1 MFSSHQPRLKK
12 RFGQHLMISPE
23 IIEEIVENANIQ
35 PTTRVIEI
43 GPGTGLLT
51 DVLITKSRQVQSI
64 EIDEDM
70 VVYLNNRYRNK
81 DNIEIIK
88 GDILQ
93 IDMANVSKG
102 EPYVVVA
109 NLPYSSGSKII
120 RYLLESPHSPER
132 MVVTL
137 QKEVASNLTAE
148 KGKESLLSIA
158 VGIYATVKLVRIIKP
173 EHFDPPPKVDSAVV
187 NIVRRAQ
194 PLIPTGEIPDLFKYV
209 RAGFS
214 SKRKQLRNSLASN
227 LRISPELM
235 LESLLAA
242 QIDPRRRPETIT
254 ISEWHKLMKIHGNLD
269 ND

>member
-1 MFSSHQPRLKK
+1 
-12 RFGQHLMISPE
+12 MISPE

-70 VVYLNNRYRNK
+70 VVYLKNRYRNK

-137 QKEVASNLTAE
+137 Q
-148 KGKESLLSIA
+148 
-158 VGIYATVKLVRIIKP
+158 
-173 EHFDPPPKVDSAVV
+173 
-187 NIVRRAQ
+187 
-194 PLIPTGEIPDLFKYV
+194 
-209 RAGFS
+209 
-214 SKRKQLRNSLASN
+214 
-227 LRISPELM
+227 
-235 LESLLAA
+235 
-242 QIDPRRRPETIT
+242 
-254 ISEWHKLMKIHGNLD
+254 
-269 ND
+269 